1 LFFLVFLLF
10 SLFFLHFLFFF
21 FDLFVLYVFFQLFK
35 VFSVVFF
42 SEKGMIFRALKCYWG
57 TNWSCL
63 QYHDQNGQT
72 RLKIGFNLGLKKAIY
87 VRSSAEVEVGSF
99 FCSSNI

>member
-1 LFFLVFLLF
+1 
-10 SLFFLHFLFFF
+10 
-21 FDLFVLYVFFQLFK
+21 
-35 VFSVVFF
+35 
-42 SEKGMIFRALKCYWG
+42 MIFRALKCYWG

-99 FCSSNI
+99 FCSSNLITNHAPSTKILLSVERHNINTQELQY